1 MQQSNES
8 LVDRV
13 NTRTAC
19 EYLVMQCVISATTTW
34 EVKMIKR
41 IAAII
46 AAAGCAALIVSVVP
60 EVAVGN
66 SQNAGTPVASVGGI
80 DRVAEVGIA
89 ARVDTPTQHKIT
101 CTQGWPYYEKTCL
114 HDGRPSSGKAQM
126 VRMIAIDHLTK
137 SGKLQTR
144 D

>member
-1 MQQSNES
+1 
-8 LVDRV
+8 
-13 NTRTAC
+13 
-19 EYLVMQCVISATTTW
+19 
-34 EVKMIKR
+34 MIKR

-66 SQNAGTPVASVGGI
+66 AQNAGTPGASVGSI
-80 DRVAEVGIA
+80 DRVAEAGIPPGIES
-89 ARVDTPTQHKIT
+89 RRQHKIT
-101 CTQGWPYYEKTCL
+101 CTQGWPYYEKACL
-114 HDGRPSSGKAQM
+114 HDGRQSDSKAQM

>member
-1 MQQSNES
+1 
-8 LVDRV
+8 
-13 NTRTAC
+13 
-19 EYLVMQCVISATTTW
+19 
-34 EVKMIKR
+34 MIKG

-66 SQNAGTPVASVGGI
+66 SQNPGAPAASVGSI
-80 DRVAEVGIA
+80 DRVAQAGVPVRI
-89 ARVDTPTQHKIT
+89 DTRTQHKIT
-101 CTQGWPYYEKTCL
+101 CTRGWPYYEKDCL
-114 HDGRPSSGKAQM
+114 HDGGPSDGKAQM

-137 SGKLQTR
+137 SGQLQRR

>member
-1 MQQSNES
+1 
-8 LVDRV
+8 
-13 NTRTAC
+13 
-19 EYLVMQCVISATTTW
+19 
-34 EVKMIKR
+34 MIKR

-66 SQNAGTPVASVGGI
+66 SQNAGTPVASVGSI
-80 DRVAEVGIA
+80 DRVAEAGIP
-89 ARVDTPTQHKIT
+89 ARIDTGTQHKIT
-101 CTQGWPYYEKTCL
+101 CTQGWPYYEKACL
-114 HDGRPSSGKAQM
+114 HDGRQSDGKAPM
-126 VRMIAIDHLTK
+126 VRMIAIDHFTK

>member
-1 MQQSNES
+1 
-8 LVDRV
+8 
-13 NTRTAC
+13 
-19 EYLVMQCVISATTTW
+19 
-34 EVKMIKR
+34 MIKR

-66 SQNAGTPVASVGGI
+66 SQNVGTPAASVRSI
-80 DRVAEVGIA
+80 DRVAEAGIPV
-89 ARVDTPTQHKIT
+89 RIDTRSQRKIT
-101 CTQGWPYYEKTCL
+101 CAQGWPYYEKSCL
-114 HDGRPSSGKAQM
+114 QEGRQLDGKAQM
-126 VRMIAIDHLTK
+126 VRMIAIDHLTQ

>member
-1 MQQSNES
+1 MQ
-8 LVDRV
+8 
-13 NTRTAC
+13 
-19 EYLVMQCVISATTTW
+19 
-34 EVKMIKR
+34 MIKQ

-60 EVAVGN
+60 EVAVGS
-66 SQNAGTPVASVGGI
+66 SQNAGTTVAGVGSI
-80 DRVAEVGIA
+80 DRVADAGS
-89 ARVDTPTQHKIT
+89 ARIDGRTQHRIT
-101 CTQGWPYYEKTCL
+101 CTQGWPYYEKACL
-114 HDGRPSSGKAQM
+114 RDDRPSDGKAQV

>member
-1 MQQSNES
+1 
-8 LVDRV
+8 
-13 NTRTAC
+13 
-19 EYLVMQCVISATTTW
+19 
-34 EVKMIKR
+34 MIKR

-46 AAAGCAALIVSVVP
+46 AAAGCAALFVSVVP

-66 SQNAGTPVASVGGI
+66 SQNAGTPVASVGSI
-80 DRVAEVGIA
+80 DSVTE
-89 ARVDTPTQHKIT
+89 ARIPTRIDIRAQHKIT
-101 CTQGWPYYEKTCL
+101 CTQGWPYYEKACS
-114 HDGRPSSGKAQM
+114 HDGRQLDAKAQM

>member
-1 MQQSNES
+1 MMLQSDPG
-8 LVDRV
+8 LVV
-13 NTRTAC
+13 HVNNTRT
-19 EYLVMQCVISATTTW
+19 ESYSTVMQFMISKTR
-34 EVKMIKR
+34 EMQMIKQ

-60 EVAVGN
+60 EVAVGS
-66 SQNAGTPVASVGGI
+66 SQNAGTPVAGAGSI
-80 DRVAEVGIA
+80 DRVADAGS
-89 ARVDTPTQHKIT
+89 ARIDGRTQLRIR
-101 CTQGWPYYEKTCL
+101 CTQGWPYYEKACVR
-114 HDGRPSSGKAQM
+114 DGRPSDGKAQV